1 MSKCRTMMESCSL
14 GWRGWGLTQSTEG
27 TTTLYIAPC
36 MMTEINLHSVS
47 KTGGLHATL
56 GVPERTLTNSP
67 DKTLSHETTL
77 QKSKKTAT
85 TLDVTSPT
93 SGYSLSL
100 SALML
105 REFQLRSLIG
115 ADGEPFPE
123 DGACV
128 QVYLYRISMQI
139 EAESYTSK
147 YDILMEIDDLL
158 SQKVTPRWCTGWNN
172 SDTASVTSCLL
183 KGVGT
188 ALFSEWRESPQLPS
202 RQRLVERILR
212 RWKNTRKSKR

>member
-1 MSKCRTMMESCSL
+1 MFEWKITANGYETN
-14 GWRGWGLTQSTEG
+14 LTVSVLTRQTEAG
-27 TTTLYIAPC
+27 TTLYIAPC
-36 MMTEINLHSVS
+36 MMTETSQHNASRMDGFI
-47 KTGGLHATL
+47 ATAAAL
-56 GVPERTLTNSP
+56 GYTLTNCSNR
-67 DKTLSHETTL
+67 SWCHVTTT
-77 QKSKKTAT
+77 SKKNIEAP
-85 TLDVTSPT
+85 SAI
-93 SGYSLSL
+93 SLTFGSNSTL

-115 ADGEPFPE
+115 ADGEPSPE

-158 SQKVTPRWCTGWNN
+158 SQKDTPRWCTGWNN